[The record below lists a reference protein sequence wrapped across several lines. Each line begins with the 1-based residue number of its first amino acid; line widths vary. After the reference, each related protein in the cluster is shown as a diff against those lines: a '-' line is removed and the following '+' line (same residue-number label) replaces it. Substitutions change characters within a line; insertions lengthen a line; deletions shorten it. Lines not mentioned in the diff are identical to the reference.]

1 MVNTKRL
8 DELFQMGLKFN
19 GQEYHGEINGLR
31 INFHY
36 TEIMCD
42 SDKVWNQKI
51 NKVKEVIERNDKETS
66 IN

>member
-1 MVNTKRL
+1 MNTKRL
-8 DELFQMGLKFN
+8 DELVQMGLKFN
-19 GQEYHGEINGLR
+19 GQEYQGDIDELH

-42 SDKVWNQKI
+42 SDKVWNRKI
-51 NKVKEVIERNDKETS
+51 EKVKKAIEQNEKSS